1 MKLLRRHKDWLMIVI
16 AILAIPF
23 IFYFVRTPDYG
34 AMKQGDLG
42 QIYGRQLSQLEID
55 ANARLGGLAQA
66 LGMSDFWETLSLRQP
81 GNGGYG
87 TFAVDLIVLRHEA
100 ERLGLRP
107 SGAEI
112 AEVVRKLP
120 AFQGESGFDITKF
133 SDFVRNGLGPMGLGE
148 EHIEQLARDEICLN
162 EIKELLGAGVTIS
175 KDELDENFRRG
186 YDKFFVSV
194 IRFRSAD
201 FENDITIKD
210 EDVQKYYDA
219 HKSELKTDEKRKVEF
234 VHLGLTEEPAEYT
247 NVPGPLSR
255 PTYSSA
261 STDRFIQSLIDAYAP
276 TSSFV
281 GSDVTAQRRNEQK
294 RLTGTERIEALQK
307 LADRATDFTQALLE
321 KDADFRQAAAKLQL
335 PVNETGEFTAAAPDS
350 KLKAD
355 PQLSAAAFKLS
366 AQEPNSDPVQ
376 VVDGFYILHLVGV
389 TEARPLAM
397 EEAKPKIVEAIKK
410 SRTRELISTKGA
422 EVANQLREAAKSSK
436 GSDLQAAIQKAGV
449 KAEKLPPFSLFEEET
464 TKSQDNETNQS
475 KEPKSEQVS
484 QGKEPKNEPPS
495 QSKEPK
501 NEPPDLP
508 MIKQAVAFLNA
519 GEISDFVPSAENG
532 FIAILE
538 KRELSDDPNA
548 GEKKAA
554 FEKKLLDNKQRIV
567 LYEWLHD
574 RQQAAGLGSRKG

>member
-1 MKLLRRHKDWLMIVI
+1 MMKLLRRHKDWLMIVI

-34 AMKQGDLG
+34 AMKQGDVG

-66 LGMSDFWETLSLRQP
+66 LGMADFWETLSLRQP

-87 TFAVDLIVLRHEA
+87 TFAVNLIILRHEA

-107 SGAEI
+107 DASEI
-112 AEVVRKLP
+112 ADVVRKLP

-133 SDFVRNGLGPMGLGE
+133 SDFVRNALGPMGLGE

-162 EIKELLGAGVTIS
+162 EIKELLAAGVTIS
-175 KDELDENFRRG
+175 KDELDETFRRG

-201 FENDITIKD
+201 FENGITVKD

-247 NVPGPLSR
+247 NLPGPLSQ
-255 PTYSSA
+255 PAYSSA
-261 STDRFIQSLIDAYAP
+261 FTDRFIQSLIRAYPA

-281 GSDVTAQRRNEQK
+281 GSDVTAQGRNEQNT
-294 RLTGTERIEALQK
+294 LTGPERIAALQK

-321 KDADFRQAAAKLQL
+321 DADFRQAAAKSQL
-335 PVNETGEFTAAAPDS
+335 SVNQTGEFTAAAPDS
-350 KLKAD
+350 KLKAN

-376 VVDGFYILHLVGV
+376 VADGFYILHLVGV
-389 TEARPLAM
+389 TEARPLTM

-410 SRTRELISTKGA
+410 SRTRELMSTKGA
-422 EVANQLREAAKSSK
+422 EVANQLREAAKSSAA
-436 GSDLQAAIQKAGV
+436 SDLQAAIQKADV
-449 KAEKLPPFSLFEEET
+449 KAEKLLPFSLFEEET
-464 TKSQDNETNQS
+464 TKSEDNETNQS
-475 KEPKSEQVS
+475 
-484 QGKEPKNEPPS
+484 KEPKNEPPS

-519 GEISDFVPSAENG
+519 GEISDFAPSAESG

-538 KRELSDDPNA
+538 KRVPSADPDV